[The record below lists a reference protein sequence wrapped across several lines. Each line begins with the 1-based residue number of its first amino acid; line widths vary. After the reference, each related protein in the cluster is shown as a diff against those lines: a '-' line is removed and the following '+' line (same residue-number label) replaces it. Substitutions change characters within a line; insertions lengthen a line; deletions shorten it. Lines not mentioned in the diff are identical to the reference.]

1 MSCGQKTGFLVHLA
15 PDLCPKVINFPAMKR
30 LLGRLALDLLGSC
43 ALGALLMLIFPVAV
57 GVVAGL
63 VVFALVSRPSI
74 MAYRE
79 EVRS

>member
-1 MSCGQKTGFLVHLA
+1 
-15 PDLCPKVINFPAMKR
+15 MKR
-30 LLGRLALDLLGSC
+30 LLGKLALDLLGAC
-43 ALGALLMLIFPVAV
+43 AVGGLLMLIFPVSV

-63 VVFALVSRPSI
+63 VVFGLVSRPSI